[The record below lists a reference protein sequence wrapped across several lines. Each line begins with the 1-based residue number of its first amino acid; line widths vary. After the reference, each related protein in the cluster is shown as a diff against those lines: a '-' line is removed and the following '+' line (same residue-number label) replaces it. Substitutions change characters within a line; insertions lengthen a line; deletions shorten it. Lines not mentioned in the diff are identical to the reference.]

1 MNLSD
6 YINLL
11 YFISIRL
18 KHKGYVE
25 CKEVTSN
32 RIAKAH
38 ASKLKNVKE
47 AILFPKRI
55 QIMHI
60 IVISEVFNSL
70 NAETDSPP
78 LERI

>member
-1 MNLSD
+1 MN
-6 YINLL
+6 
-11 YFISIRL
+11 F
-18 KHKGYVE
+18 
-25 CKEVTSN
+25 KEVTTN
-32 RIAKAH
+32 RIAKAR

-47 AILFPKRI
+47 AIPFPKRI

>member
-47 AILFPKRI
+47 AILLP
-55 QIMHI
+55 
-60 IVISEVFNSL
+60 E
-70 NAETDSPP
+70 DSSNVYYCKWVV
-78 LERI
+78 LK